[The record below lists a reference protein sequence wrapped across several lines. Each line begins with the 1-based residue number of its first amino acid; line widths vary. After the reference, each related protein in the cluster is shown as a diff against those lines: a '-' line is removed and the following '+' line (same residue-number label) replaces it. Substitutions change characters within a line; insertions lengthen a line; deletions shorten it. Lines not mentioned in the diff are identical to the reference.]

1 MSITNN
7 NLRYLYA
14 GIAIGVLALWLY
26 CTQAHEPQPR
36 RARRMPVRNISS
48 LLDTDEFEAVG

>member
-1 MSITNN
+1 MSITTN

-14 GIAIGVLALWLY
+14 GILLGVWALWMY

-36 RARRMPVRNISS
+36 RVRRMPVRNISN
-48 LLDTDEFEAVG
+48 LLDTDEYEAVG